1 MKHLFSNKNDHD
13 FQNGFK
19 KLERFKI
26 QIGEGNI
33 IMYIAVVHL
42 SYASIIP
49 TELLVK
55 KN

>member
-42 SYASIIP
+42 FVSENEIQRLQI
-49 TELLVK
+49 
-55 KN
+55 